1 MSPRIE
7 AASVEEHVRL
17 QTEKLLETADELF
30 RKQGYRK
37 TDMGQIAAAMSL
49 GRSSLYRYYPN
60 KEHILLACIQR
71 AMTPLVESFT
81 ELQGCIDEPLPRI
94 SAWLDLQIEA
104 ATGPMH
110 ATMQMMNEIHEA
122 DAGLR
127 QQVMALH
134 ELPAAVLRKSLDE
147 MDILQKRDR
156 DSLASMIMGMV
167 QSAAMHIIKQGDK
180 PVVLGELRVSVALV
194 LGVGEL
200 PPGTAQ

>member
-37 TDMGQIAAAMSL
+37 TDMGQIASAMNL

-71 AMTPLVESFT
+71 AMMPLIESFT
-81 ELQGCIDEPLPRI
+81 ELQSCIDEPLPRI

-110 ATMQMMNEIHEA
+110 ATMQMMNEIRE
-122 DAGLR
+122 DDPGLR
-127 QQVMALH
+127 QQVMQLH
-134 ELPAAVLRKSLDE
+134 ALPAAVLRESLDE
-147 MDILQKRDR
+147 METLQERDR
-156 DSLASMIMGMV
+156 ASLASMIMGMV
-167 QSAAMHIIKQGDK
+167 HSAAMHIIKQGDK
-180 PVVLGELRVSVALV
+180 SVVLGELRGSVARV
-194 LGVGEL
+194 LGVQEL
-200 PPGTAQ
+200 PADTA